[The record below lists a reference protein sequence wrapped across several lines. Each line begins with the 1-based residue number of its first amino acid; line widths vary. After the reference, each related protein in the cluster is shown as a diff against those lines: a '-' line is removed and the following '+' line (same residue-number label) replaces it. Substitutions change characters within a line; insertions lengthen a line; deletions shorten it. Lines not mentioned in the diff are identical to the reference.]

1 MDNKISF
8 SLPTC
13 KAYPGHVFEV
23 DGKKYAVIR
32 RLDPNTFDDRG
43 NPTFYKV
50 DYVELKGTTLPA
62 RTASDRLIASHDW
75 MTDILRAVLARLDI
89 EHEERAT
96 KNDQEPIFMLAAERA
111 DIRAAIV
118 TSVDARNDY
127 MSSK

>member
-1 MDNKISF
+1 MENKISF

-43 NPTFYKV
+43 NPTFHKV
-50 DYVELKGTTLPA
+50 DYVELKGSIPTFNPA
-62 RTASDRLIASHDW
+62 ERLVSAHDW

-96 KNDQEPIFMLAAERA
+96 AADPSPIFMLAAERA

-118 TSVDARNDY
+118 TSVDTRKEY
-127 MSSK
+127 MASK